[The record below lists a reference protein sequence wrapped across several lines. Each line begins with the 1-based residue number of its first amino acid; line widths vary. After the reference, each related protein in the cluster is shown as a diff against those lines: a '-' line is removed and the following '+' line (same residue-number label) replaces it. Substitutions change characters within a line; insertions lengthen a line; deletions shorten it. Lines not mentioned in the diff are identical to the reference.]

1 MAMPH
6 ISPNL
11 LLDMFKNL
19 ARAKTLGQIR
29 SSSTCTKFVPLI
41 ENYKT
46 LRHVHFEG
54 VTPFQDGQRIQQ
66 AILDANLS
74 FKQIESK
81 IKKNQVD
88 LEKQGF
94 SVSEYERE
102 LLDKILTMKP
112 NPTLLTFQ
120 FNNVYTGGKKMKKDP
135 QMESLQRAMEDIG
148 CEYHQLERGGDIT
161 WHGEGHLVAYLILDL
176 KKFENLTVRCFVDSV
191 LLKSIQD
198 LLQKN
203 YKLTSYLN
211 ENPGVWME
219 RENKKIASVGTN
231 IQRGIT
237 TYGIGLNVKPD
248 LKFLNQFTMCGLPDA
263 KPTSLAS
270 LVSEDLDLKDIAYKY
285 SKEIAKN
292 LNMETVEHLSGE
304 EVEQLK
310 NM

>member
-1 MAMPH
+1 M
-6 ISPNL
+6 
-11 LLDMFKNL
+11 
-19 ARAKTLGQIR
+19 
-29 SSSTCTKFVPLI
+29 PLI

-46 LRHVHFEG
+46 LRHVHFEA

-135 QMESLQRAMEDIG
+135 QMESLQKAMEDIG

-248 LKFLNQFTMCGLPDA
+248 LKFLNQFTMCGLPEA
-263 KPTSLAS
+263 QPTSLAS
-270 LVSEDLDLKDIAYKY
+270 LVSEELDLKDIAYKY

>member
-1 MAMPH
+1 M
-6 ISPNL
+6 
-11 LLDMFKNL
+11 
-19 ARAKTLGQIR
+19 
-29 SSSTCTKFVPLI
+29 PLI

-135 QMESLQRAMEDIG
+135 QMESLQKAMEDIG

-248 LKFLNQFTMCGLPDA
+248 LKFLNQFTMCGLPEA
-263 KPTSLAS
+263 QPTSLAS
-270 LVSEDLDLKDIAYKY
+270 LVSEELDLKDIAYKY